1 MPIPESE
8 TRPTTRQ
15 LDDLK
20 LLHDRLCKIEDVDT
34 LSASD
39 KASWQTAMEE
49 LSVAEE
55 ELRQQNDELI
65 AMSAELEA
73 ERRRYYEL
81 FNFAPDC
88 YLVTDAHGNI
98 REANLAASGLLR
110 HSASQL
116 AGRPLRLYMHPDHR
130 HELDLLIAQLRHGL
144 PVRGA
149 ESIVQPPGA
158 FPVPVSIHASPEID
172 ACGRIVGIRWLMPDL
187 TDLRNA
193 QERAMQS
200 ERLAAVGHT
209 VAALAHESRN
219 ALQRS
224 QACLRLLA
232 LEVSDRPKALEYVE
246 RVQRAQEDLT
256 RLFEDVRTF
265 AAPTA
270 LDRKPCDL
278 RDVWRAAWDDLAVAR
293 PAVARRELVEE
304 FHTKDFTCFADRFRI
319 GQVFRNLFDNALAA
333 ARPGTDGPDDASLRV
348 VVRAVD
354 SRGSGRPALRLSVE
368 DNGPGLTVEQRQ
380 RLFDPFYTTKTGG
393 MGLGLAIAR
402 RVIEAHGGA
411 ITATDAEDGGAAFV
425 ITIPRGERGD
435 E

>member
-1 MPIPESE
+1 
-8 TRPTTRQ
+8 
-15 LDDLK
+15 
-20 LLHDRLCKIEDVDT
+20 
-34 LSASD
+34 
-39 KASWQTAMEE
+39 
-49 LSVAEE
+49 
-55 ELRQQNDELI
+55 
-65 AMSAELEA
+65 
-73 ERRRYYEL
+73 
-81 FNFAPDC
+81 
-88 YLVTDAHGNI
+88 
-98 REANLAASGLLR
+98 
-110 HSASQL
+110 
-116 AGRPLRLYMHPDHR
+116 
-130 HELDLLIAQLRHGL
+130 
-144 PVRGA
+144 
-149 ESIVQPPGA
+149 
-158 FPVPVSIHASPEID
+158 
-172 ACGRIVGIRWLMPDL
+172 
-187 TDLRNA
+187 
-193 QERAMQS
+193 MQS

-219 ALQRS
+219 AVQRS